1 MLFRQITFRQK
12 FKNLKLVRNVFW
24 PENDA
29 SWHFWN
35 PTESNVIVSADP
47 MGLSIR
53 RVKMDVVQEEKIA
66 GLSVPLEAKLFRA
79 FFTGYWRPREI
90 VWSFTKKLEMLSA

>member
-1 MLFRQITFRQK
+1 M
-12 FKNLKLVRNVFW
+12 
-24 PENDA
+24 
-29 SWHFWN
+29 
-35 PTESNVIVSADP
+35 IVSADP

-79 FFTGYWRPREI
+79 FFTGY
-90 VWSFTKKLEMLSA
+90 